1 MRLSRR
7 AAGGPGIAMRIPET
21 GAVLRAGYRR
31 FASIRAGLFLGSFA
45 AAKLTAY
52 AIPLL
57 IAAAASP
64 RIYGALE
71 LAQSAGLLIALLIAG
86 APLSGANQS
95 YLVRGERGVGDQ
107 FALMGLIGCAA
118 GLLAL
123 AVAGLL
129 GLAPTSLLLIAFIGV
144 AIIHTVGSYFFRMIG
159 WRSWAAWADGFSTLA
174 AGLVFLAVLLLGH
187 GVGLAGMIA
196 GFALVAAIGASAAGL
211 WLARTYRTGL
221 LRRLRASTA
230 QGLPMMI
237 VGILAIWLTVEGR
250 IIIGLVNATQL
261 AAYGVAFR
269 VAGLA
274 MGVHQLVATAFFV
287 RLYASRTRA
296 ADRLI
301 AMNLAAVGAVGAGIA
316 LIGPF
321 LPQWFEM
328 SALEAGGAGPFA
340 AALPLVVLYIFYW
353 SGYAMLQLR
362 INRNGLATRTIAPTV
377 AVTLIGAIAIIAFAK
392 LVTNDLQPICWLL
405 AAHAAS
411 YFFKN
416 VIILARHRLPH
427 RSTTATG
434 AIGGALLFLLAL
446 VMG

>member
-1 MRLSRR
+1 MLPPRR
-7 AAGGPGIAMRIPET
+7 AIGGLGFPMTTPET
-21 GAVLRAGYRR
+21 GAAFRAGYRK
-31 FASIRAGLFLGSFA
+31 FVSIRAGIFLGSFA

-57 IAAAASP
+57 IAAVASP
-64 RIYGALE
+64 QIYGALE
-71 LAQSAGLLIALLIAG
+71 LAQSAGLLIALLIVG

-95 YLVRGERGVGDQ
+95 YLVRGERRVGDQ
-107 FALMGLIGCAA
+107 FALMLLIGCTAS
-118 GLLAL
+118 LLAL
-123 AVAGLL
+123 AIARLV
-129 GLAPTSLLLIAFIGV
+129 GLAPTSLLLVAFIGV
-144 AIIHTVGSYFFRMIG
+144 AIVHTVGSYFFRMIG
-159 WRSWAAWADGFSTLA
+159 WRSWAVWADGFSTLA
-174 AGLVFLAVLLLGH
+174 AGFVLSVLLLLGL
-187 GVGLAGMIA
+187 GIGLVGMTT
-196 GFALVAAIGASAAGL
+196 GFALMAAIGATAAGL
-211 WLARTYRTGL
+211 WLAYSYRAGL
-221 LRRLRASTA
+221 RRRLRASAA
-230 QGLPMMI
+230 QGLSMMI

-316 LIGPF
+316 LLGPL

-328 SALEAGGAGPFA
+328 SALEAGGAEPFA
-340 AALPLVVLYIFYW
+340 AALPLVVIYIFYW

-377 AVTLIGAIAIIAFAK
+377 AVTLIGTIGIIAVAK
-392 LVTNDLQPICWLL
+392 LISNDLQVICWLL
-405 AAHAAS
+405 AAHAAA

-416 VIILARHRLPH
+416 VIILARRRLPH
-427 RSTTATG
+427 RGATSMG
-434 AIGGALLFLLAL
+434 VVGGALLCLLAL
-446 VMG
+446 IAG